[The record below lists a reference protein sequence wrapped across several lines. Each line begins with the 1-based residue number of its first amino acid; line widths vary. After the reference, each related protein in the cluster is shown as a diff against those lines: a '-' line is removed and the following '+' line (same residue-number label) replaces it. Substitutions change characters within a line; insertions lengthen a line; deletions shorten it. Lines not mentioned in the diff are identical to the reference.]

1 MITDGNSARR
11 YLSHPTRCLPLAGF
25 RLCAAATIFNT
36 GCRTHHALNCR
47 LLNLFTISQHIFF
60 SFYFRAAL
68 CVFRCLD
75 TRLEELSA
83 SLLAERLKPLFPKQS
98 GADRP
103 GLLVMACCPHRGS
116 ARAKQVSNGGKN
128 ACSLVHLTVHGLRN
142 LCRGALPPVRV
153 LCLPASEIRRSVQ
166 VTAFLLEHTS
176 CKWLKASW
184 RPCPDGRM
192 IEPPPAASHLVGV
205 LQHEQ
210 PA

>member
-1 MITDGNSARR
+1 MQDTPCSE
-11 YLSHPTRCLPLAGF
+11 LPPPEPF
-25 RLCAAATIFNT
+25 HYSS
-36 GCRTHHALNCR
+36 TH
-47 LLNLFTISQHIFF
+47 FF
-60 SFYFRAAL
+60 FFYFRAAL

-142 LCRGALPPVRV
+142 LCRGAFSSSSSTLPPSKRDKTLGSGDCVPARAYV
-153 LCLPASEIRRSVQ
+153 LQVAQGFMEAMSRR
-166 VTAFLLEHTS
+166 TNDRAAPS
-176 CKWLKASW
+176 CKSL
-184 RPCPDGRM
+184 GRRAPTRTACM
-192 IEPPPAASHLVGV
+192 T
-205 LQHEQ
+205 
-210 PA
+210 

>member
-1 MITDGNSARR
+1 MQDTPCSELPPPEPFHNS
-11 YLSHPTRCLPLAGF
+11 S
-25 RLCAAATIFNT
+25 
-36 GCRTHHALNCR
+36 TH
-47 LLNLFTISQHIFF
+47 FF
-60 SFYFRAAL
+60 FFYFRAAL

-83 SLLAERLKPLFPKQS
+83 SLLAEHLKPLFPKQS

-103 GLLVMACCPHRGS
+103 GLLVMACCPHF
-116 ARAKQVSNGGKN
+116 
-128 ACSLVHLTVHGLRN
+128 
-142 LCRGALPPVRV
+142 PPVRV